1 MDVSPELQTHISS
14 GSSTGPLGWG
24 VSRVIFHKP
33 LNALTSISPLH
44 CHPAHT
50 KMLFLFHFSKWKLF
64 LQLLRPKSWY
74 YPWFLSF
81 SHIPHLVHKA
91 TQLTWSSKEIQE
103 PAHSSSFPSLL
114 PSSLFWWV
122 KIMGPPNTQVLI
134 PGISECYK
142 MWLN

>member
-1 MDVSPELQTHISS
+1 MISFHFKVLKTYRRLSNWYLQHRLLSWTSDSYIQWLFNRPTWMRCLKSNIPQAPEHSDISQSP
-14 GSSTGPLGWG
+14 PLP
-24 VSRVIFHKP
+24 SH
-33 LNALTSISPLH
+33 T
-44 CHPAHT
+44 HT
-50 KMLFLFHFSKWKLF
+50 KMLFLSHFSKWKLF

-74 YPWFLSF
+74 SPWFLSF

-122 KIMGPPNTQVLI
+122 K
-134 PGISECYK
+134 
-142 MWLN
+142 